1 MWHGNVGG
9 AASVNVPS
17 THSEFLRMIR
27 VMRALIFV
35 LLAWSMTARADV
47 TPLIFAPNNPTE
59 TSYISISG
67 QTRHCEIIS
76 IAPPAIERVANLI
89 RVRASGVV
97 AQNAAFCNFGIRNF
111 LVNIG
116 YFPQGQYRVEL
127 YIIDAG
133 GFGTF
138 LVRSDD
144 LTVGPAPPMPVPSF
158 SGVGAILMIVLL
170 CGIGMWAARRR

>member
-1 MWHGNVGG
+1 
-9 AASVNVPS
+9 
-17 THSEFLRMIR
+17 
-27 VMRALIFV
+27 MRALILL
-35 LLAWSMTARADV
+35 LLAWSMALRADV
-47 TPLIFAPNNPTE
+47 TPLIFTPTNPTE
-59 TSYISISG
+59 ASFTSISG

-76 IAPPAIERVANLI
+76 VAPPIIERVANLI

-116 YFPQGQYRVEL
+116 SFPQGQYRVEL

-138 LVRSDD
+138 LVRSDN
-144 LTVGPAPPMPVPSF
+144 LTVGPALPMLPVPSF
-158 SGVGAILMIVLL
+158 SALGAFLMIGLL
-170 CGIGMWAARRR
+170 CGMGMWAARRR